1 MPATVQLGSVGA
13 DVKRLQRVLARL
25 MVSSP
30 FGPIS
35 GTFDATLDTAVRNY
49 QQSEGL
55 VVDGIVGP
63 VTWSHL
69 PPYREASPHLQDGS
83 TGPVVAWLQ
92 IVLSGGVIAP
102 DWAPY
107 TGPID
112 GRWGPHTDASLRDL
126 QSKKGVTVDGIVGDQ
141 TWFAWLTPGTMMTTS
156 SKLPSEW
163 LMASTALGGN
173 GRLPHD
179 GMPRVRHD
187 FAS

>member
-30 FGPIS
+30 FGPIT

-63 VTWSHL
+63 VTWAHL

-83 TGPVVAWLQ
+83 TGPAVAWLQ

-141 TWFAWLTPGTMMTTS
+141 TWFAWLTPGTMQQLT
-156 SKLPSEW
+156 LEAACGLLDRIGP
-163 LMASTALGGN
+163 
-173 GRLPHD
+173 
-179 GMPRVRHD
+179 
-187 FAS
+187 